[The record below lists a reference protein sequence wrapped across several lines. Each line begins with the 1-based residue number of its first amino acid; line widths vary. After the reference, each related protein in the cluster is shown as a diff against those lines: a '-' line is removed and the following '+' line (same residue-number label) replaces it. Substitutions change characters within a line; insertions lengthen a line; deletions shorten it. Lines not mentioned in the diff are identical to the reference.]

1 MEFLLYFYIYLVTN
15 VSKMSFVWHVSLQY
29 FVLVKE
35 NVLTSLCPLSTKF
48 VRLLKY
54 KGSWCFQKFLDF
66 LIILT
71 KIALSQQSF

>member
-48 VRLLKY
+48 VRLKV
-54 KGSWCFQKFLDF
+54 
-66 LIILT
+66 
-71 KIALSQQSF
+71 